1 MLDNALDNG
10 ISVKIFA
17 VEYQRLARVLPMIFG
32 ALCAV
37 FCPAFF
43 AAPASGAGERC
54 LPLPQ
59 RLTAARFPIVF
70 HPQLIF
76 YGENP
81 NRIEAWRFENGI
93 WSQVPLQID
102 EVNSDGNYVLDE
114 GIPYTK
120 FTGDN
125 RLGVKDEMSVNGA
138 SLGWTFTPAQISKT
152 LMARFTAASK
162 TSRVDFCGTN
172 TGYLGS
178 LLIGVTKVPAKSIPF
193 ISLFT
198 RATAEVNTSNY
209 RYRFRDGQPMLMG
222 QVSLK
227 TPAGEAP
234 VFAGSSFVMP
244 LIPKLF
250 FLPSFYFGEKDF
262 TSEIECWKSGPV
274 RSIVAVGAKLQKFF
288 SLIDLHLFSELV
300 FYERYFQIPTKIEF
314 IFDPSKYMARGTG
327 LAYVL
332 KYPDNLDWNLSSNLA
347 SLPIGG
353 AGVGPL
359 AHTAFD
365 IAKDGRF
372 SIKGESAIGSFAV
385 NIHVDE
391 GALKQAPPPYIVHK
405 ESFLDKGMLS
415 KWPWLKKSIGNLG
428 VFIEISHVHRGIY
441 DFGLDV
447 ALSNQ
452 AHDTFTDF
460 QAVSANWLDPV
471 AN

>member
-1 MLDNALDNG
+1 VKFFANDN
-10 ISVKIFA
+10 
-17 VEYQRLARVLPMIFG
+17 QRLARMLPMIFG
-32 ALCAV
+32 VLCTVHFAS
-37 FCPAFF
+37 PAR
-43 AAPASGAGERC
+43 GVAGNC
-54 LPLPQ
+54 IPVAQ
-59 RLTAARFPIVF
+59 RYTPARFPIVF
-70 HPQLIF
+70 HPQGSLF
-76 YGENP
+76 GKSP
-81 NRIEAWRFENGI
+81 SRIEAWRFESGK

-102 EVNSDGNYVLDE
+102 EVNTDGNFVLDE

-120 FTGDN
+120 YTGDGW
-125 RLGVKDEMSVNGA
+125 LGVQDDMSVNGE
-138 SLGWTFTPAQISKT
+138 SLGGTFTPAQVTKT
-152 LMARFTAASK
+152 LMERFVAGKSTW
-162 TSRVDFCGTN
+162 RVDFCGSN

-178 LLIGVTKVPAKSIPF
+178 LLIGLTKVPAQSIPYT
-193 ISLFT
+193 SLFS
-198 RATAEVNTSNY
+198 RLTAEVNTSNY
-209 RYRFRDGQPMLMG
+209 RYKFRDGHPMLMG

-227 TPAGEAP
+227 TSTGEAS

-274 RSIVAVGAKLQKFF
+274 RSIVAVGARLTKFF

-300 FYERYFQIPTKIEF
+300 FYDRYFQIPTKIEF

-327 LAYVL
+327 LGYVL
-332 KYPDNLDWNLSSNLA
+332 KYPDNLDWRLSSNLE
-347 SLPIGG
+347 SLP
-353 AGVGPL
+353 ASGPGDGQVT
-359 AHTAFD
+359 HTAFD
-365 IAKDGRF
+365 VAKDGRF
-372 SIKGESAIGSFAV
+372 AIKGESAIGSFSV

-405 ESFLDKGMLS
+405 ESFLEPGMLS

-428 VFIEISHVHRGIY
+428 VFIEISSVQRGIY

-460 QAVSANWLDPV
+460 QTVSAQWPDPV